1 MRLGLTDAAQA
12 GWETPGIG
20 GVSEHPL
27 LSTLKIFCFHI
38 TEGWLGNFKRRNAF
52 FLFLCF
58 RNIRIKFIIKLLFK
72 WNKFST
78 LSFSYQNI
86 ISSKTFKIKRKHQQ
100 GFPGIF
106 FFFWS
111 PIIFLK
117 VHFNIPVHI
126 NSHIKIFKVSRNWY
140 WFSKEKLFQINHF
153 TESKQTMKF

>member
-72 WNKFST
+72 RNKFST

-106 FFFWS
+106 FFFGHQSFSWKFIS
-111 PIIFLK
+111 TYQSILIHTL
-117 VHFNIPVHI
+117 
-126 NSHIKIFKVSRNWY
+126 R
-140 WFSKEKLFQINHF
+140 FSKFQEIGIDFQKKNYF
-153 TESKQTMKF
+153 K